1 MKHKTYLGFGEKVG
15 YALGDAASNL
25 FFQTFAIFLLY
36 YYTDIVGLPAA
47 AVGTMFLVTRIFDT
61 FTDPIMGAIADRT
74 KTRFGKFRIYLLIGA
89 IPYGLIGFFMFIGPD
104 FNTTGRLIY
113 AYLTYTAMM
122 LAYTAVNVPYS
133 SLMGVMTPSV
143 RERSVLS
150 SFRFIFAFLAGIIVA
165 RSFIP
170 MKDYLGGGD
179 ELLGVRLTM
188 AIFAVASALLFMVTF
203 FATRE
208 RVEPPKDQVTNLR
221 ADLGDLLKNGPWI
234 VISLITVIQLVTIVM
249 RESSVIFYFKYV
261 VGDVGGTSAFLTWAK
276 VAIITGIVANIFIMR
291 LFDKRLLL
299 ITYGYIA
306 AVCYGGIYF
315 VDPANAFLLHTLNI
329 LGSLAFGPIGVILWS
344 MYGDCADYGEW
355 KFGRR
360 ATALVFSSSLFA
372 IKLGLTLGGAI
383 PGWLLGASGFVA
395 NEEQAEGTLGM
406 IRFLMTLIPAG
417 LIVVFASLV
426 FVYRLNNRNL
436 DQIETELAA
445 RKASGPPLPPE
456 AGGLP
461 PVER

>member
-1 MKHKTYLGFGEKVG
+1 MKNKTYLSFGEKVG

-74 KTRFGKFRIYLLIGA
+74 NTRWGKFRIYLLIGA

-133 SLMGVMTPSV
+133 SLMGVMTPSI
-143 RERSVLS
+143 RERSILS

-188 AIFAVASALLFMVTF
+188 GIFGVASALMFMVTF

-208 RVEPPKDQVTNLR
+208 RVSPPPDQVSNLR
-221 ADLGDLLKNGPWI
+221 ADVRELLRNGPWI
-234 VISLITVIQLVTIVM
+234 VVSLITIVQLITIVM

-261 VGDVGGTSAFLTWAK
+261 VGNEGGASIFLMWAK
-276 VAIITGIVANIFIMR
+276 IAIITGIVANIFIMR
-291 LFDKRLLL
+291 LVDKRTLLMA
-299 ITYGYIA
+299 YGYLA
-306 AVCYGGIYF
+306 ALCYGGIYF
-315 VDPANAFLLHTLNI
+315 VDPANSTLLHTLNI
-329 LGSLAFGPIGVILWS
+329 VGSLAFGPIGVILWS

-355 KFGRR
+355 KFYRR
-360 ATALVFSSSLFA
+360 STALVFSSSLFA

-395 NEEQAEGTLGM
+395 NEAQEADTLGM
-406 IRFLMTLIPAG
+406 IRLLMTLFPAG
-417 LIVVFASLV
+417 LIILFASMV
-426 FVYRLNNRNL
+426 FVYRLNNRQL
-436 DQIETELAA
+436 EQIEGDLAL
-445 RKASGPPLPPE
+445 RKA
-456 AGGLP
+456 
-461 PVER
+461 V